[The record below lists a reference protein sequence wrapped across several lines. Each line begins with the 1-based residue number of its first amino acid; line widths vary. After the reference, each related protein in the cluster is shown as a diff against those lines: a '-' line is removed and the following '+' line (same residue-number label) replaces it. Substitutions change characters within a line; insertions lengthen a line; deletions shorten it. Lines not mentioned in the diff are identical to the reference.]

1 MRDKMK
7 KKDVGLSFKLV
18 RIEEKQF
25 SVFEAGIHSEQINQ
39 KVGVGFNVDPKN
51 NIIASAI
58 HYLLEADDK
67 PFINIEVVCY
77 FELISKDYKKLLKP
91 DNLVEIPIDFA
102 QHLANITS
110 GTTRGILFANTKDT
124 PFNSY
129 YMSLIN
135 LTEIIKEDVVLE
147 AK

>member
-1 MRDKMK
+1 MK
-7 KKDVGLSFKLV
+7 KKDEEISFKLV

-25 SVFEAGIHSEQINQ
+25 SVFEDGINSEQINQ
-39 KVGVGFNVDPKN
+39 KVGVGFNVDIEN

-58 HYLLEADDK
+58 HYLLEAVDK

-77 FELISKDYKKLLKP
+77 FELIAKDFKKLLKS
-91 DNLVEIPIDFA
+91 DKRVEIPSGFA
-102 QHLANITS
+102 KHLANIS
-110 GTTRGILFANTKDT
+110 AGTTRGILFANTKDT

-135 LTEIIKEDVVLE
+135 LTEFIEDNIE
-147 AK
+147 IEIE